1 MSWIKTLSVIAI
13 STLISLLI
21 LEVGVRMIFPG
32 TVLYNRFQEPVTYGE
47 FETRRLRPDT
57 RFKHTSPDGVFR
69 FATNAQGFRMDMDV
83 PDTKGPDT
91 LRVLL
96 LGDSH
101 TMGMEVQQDETF
113 AAVLQGR
120 QCGDKVIETIN
131 TGVSGSGTS
140 EHLITL
146 EHLLPRL
153 EPDVVVEAFYD
164 NDLDDNTKAFH
175 GLVDGKLTIDR
186 TTHPALKGLKILR
199 AHNNIGLTRY
209 LSQNSYTY
217 SMLMNFVWE
226 KGKQLFYGS
235 DRGEAE
241 QTNYVERVQQSARE
255 LEIKI
260 GFFNLILDRMRE
272 VTDGKADLYL
282 VGIPSLTAYDLA
294 DFLTPENMPI
304 LLDVTFEG
312 DKTWHVDN
320 GHRHINAAAHTRI
333 GEAIF
338 DRICP
343 TQ

>member
-69 FATNAQGFRMDMDV
+69 FATNAQGFRMD
-83 PDTKGPDT
+83 
-91 LRVLL
+91 
-96 LGDSH
+96 
-101 TMGMEVQQDETF
+101 MEVQQDETF

-226 KGKQLFYGS
+226 KRKQLFYGS
-235 DRGEAE
+235 NRGEAE

-272 VTDGKADLYL
+272 VTAGKADLYL
-282 VGIPSLTAYDLA
+282 IGIPSLTAYDLA
-294 DFLTPENMPI
+294 DFLTPANMPI
-304 LLDVTFEG
+304 LLDVTFEV